1 MGRQL
6 AAAIMAI
13 AASAIAATGAADP
26 EGHTVPAIAAT
37 IDPAHSTTSG
47 DVNDAVRVTIPGNI
61 RPELATAR
69 DLGRVADDFK
79 LDGMQILL
87 KRSPEREAS
96 LKIVMDGQTAKGS
109 PYYHQWIDA
118 AEMEAKYGPDQRD
131 VSVITAWLKSHGIA
145 VKSYLPTLVLSVD
158 ATAGQLHS
166 AFGVEIHHIVAEDG
180 KTHFANVNEYS
191 VPAALAHVL
200 VGPVNLN
207 DFKPHTMMRQVQK
220 RSLPDPVTHQYT
232 LSGGYELV
240 APADLQTIY
249 SLNPVYSEG
258 YTGTGET
265 IGLIED
271 TNLYTLA
278 DWSAFRKVF
287 GLSRPYPHA
296 SLTQINP
303 TGAAGCTNPGVNSAD
318 GEAALDVEWASAAA
332 PNAAIK
338 LYSCADTSTVFGGF
352 IAMESMYASGGYPSI
367 LSLSYGEGES
377 ISGNTEN
384 LLLQSIYQ
392 EFAAAGAS
400 LFVSAGDALTAQNDR
415 GASYATHG
423 LSVSSWSGTQY
434 NVSVGGTDFADTYQG
449 TVSKYWSNTN
459 TPYFA
464 SALSYIPEIPWN
476 QTCADPLYFTG
487 YYAKQPITEAAWTGS
502 ISGTT
507 LTVTSVGS
515 GIVYTGLTL
524 VGSGVTAG
532 TTITADLSGTAGG
545 VGTYRVSISQ
555 TVGSESMTGTNSLS
569 ADTAVAACSNT
580 YLYDVFDIASPAGGA
595 GGASSCF
602 TGAPAK
608 TGITGGTCAA
618 LAKPS
623 WQQVYGNPADA
634 VRDQPD
640 VSLFAAAGFWGHYYP
655 FCYSDPTSGYGGA
668 SCTDNPSTWSG
679 AGGTSFA
686 SPIMAG
692 IFALVQQQVTAT
704 SGASSPV
711 KLGNP
716 APTLYVIGAQ
726 EYGTTSAASG
736 VTSCNS
742 EASGGPASSSICAF
756 NDVQLGDIAA
766 ACKKSGSTAY
776 NCYIASGTVGLIST
790 STTSLLPTN
799 PTASTA
805 TLGFQVGAYA
815 TTPGWDF
822 PTGLGTVNAY
832 NLVNNSNW

>member
-1 MGRQL
+1 
-6 AAAIMAI
+6 
-13 AASAIAATGAADP
+13 
-26 EGHTVPAIAAT
+26 
-37 IDPAHSTTSG
+37 
-47 DVNDAVRVTIPGNI
+47 
-61 RPELATAR
+61 
-69 DLGRVADDFK
+69 
-79 LDGMQILL
+79 
-87 KRSPEREAS
+87 
-96 LKIVMDGQTAKGS
+96 
-109 PYYHQWIDA
+109 
-118 AEMEAKYGPDQRD
+118 
-131 VSVITAWLKSHGIA
+131 
-145 VKSYLPTLVLSVD
+145 
-158 ATAGQLHS
+158 
-166 AFGVEIHHIVAEDG
+166 VEIHNIVTEDG

-191 VPAALAHVL
+191 LPAALAAVM

-207 DFKPHTMMRQVQK
+207 DFKPHTMMRPVVK
-220 RSLPDPVTHQYT
+220 RSLPNPVTHQYT
-232 LSGGYELV
+232 LGGGYELV

-249 SLNPVYSEG
+249 SLNPVYAQG

-271 TNLYTLA
+271 TNLYTLG

-296 SLTQINP
+296 TLSQINP
-303 TGAAGCTNPGVNSAD
+303 TGPNTCTASVNSAD

-338 LYSCADTSTVFGGF
+338 LYSCADSSTVFGGF
-352 IAMESMYASGGYPSI
+352 LAMENMYASGGYPSI

-377 ISGNTEN
+377 VSGNTAN

-392 EFAAAGAS
+392 EFAAAGTS
-400 LFVSAGDALTAQNDR
+400 LFVSAGDALGEQNDR
-415 GASYATHG
+415 GASVATHG
-423 LSVSSWSGTQY
+423 LSVSSWAGTQY

-449 TVSKYWSNTN
+449 TVTNYWSNTN

-476 QTCADPLYFTG
+476 QTCADPLFFTG
-487 YYAKQPITEAAWTGS
+487 FYANQPITEAAWTGS

-507 LTVTSVGS
+507 LTVTSVSS
-515 GIVYTGLTL
+515 GIVYNGLTL
-524 VGSGVTAG
+524 VGAGITAG

-545 VGTYRVSISQ
+545 VGTYQVSKSQ
-555 TVGSESMTGTNSLS
+555 TVASENMTGTDSLS
-569 ADTAVAACSNT
+569 ANTAAAACSNT
-580 YLYDVFDIASPAGGA
+580 YLFALGYASPAGGA

-602 TGAPAK
+602 TGKPAK
-608 TGITGGTCAA
+608 ASTSTGGTCAA

-623 WQQVYGNPADA
+623 WQQVYGNPSDG

-716 APTLYVIGAQ
+716 APTLYTIGQA
-726 EYGTTSAASG
+726 EYGTTTADS
-736 VTSCNS
+736 TTCNS
-742 EASGGPASSSICAF
+742 ATSPRRA
-756 NDVQLGDIAA
+756 
-766 ACKKSGSTAY
+766 KSCRVPHT
-776 NCYIASGTVGLIST
+776 
-790 STTSLLPTN
+790 
-799 PTASTA
+799 TA
-805 TLGFQVGAYA
+805 TSRAAPLA
-815 TTPGWDF
+815 
-822 PTGLGTVNAY
+822 
-832 NLVNNSNW
+832 

>member
-1 MGRQL
+1 
-6 AAAIMAI
+6 MAL
-13 AASAIAATGAADP
+13 AASAIATTATPGP
-26 EGHTVPAIAAT
+26 NGQPVPTITAT
-37 IDPAHSTTSG
+37 IDSAHVTTGG
-47 DVNDAVRVTIPGNI
+47 DVNDAERLTVPGNI
-61 RPELATAR
+61 RPEVATAR
-69 DLGRVADDFK
+69 DLGRVPDDFK
-79 LDGMQILL
+79 LEGMQILL
-87 KRSPEREAS
+87 KRSPEREAA
-96 LKIVMDGQTAKGS
+96 LKIIMDGQTDKGS
-109 PYYHQWIDA
+109 PYYHKWIDA
-118 AEMEAKYGPDQRD
+118 AEMEAKYGPDKHD
-131 VSVITAWLKSHGIA
+131 VAVITAWLKSHGIT
-145 VKSYLPTLVLSVD
+145 VKRYLPTLVLSVD
-158 ATAGQLHS
+158 ATAGQLSS
-166 AFGVEIHHIVAEDG
+166 AFGVEIHNIVTDDG
-180 KTHFANVNEYS
+180 KTHFANVNEYT
-191 VPAALAHVL
+191 VPAALAQVL

-207 DFKPHTMMRQVQK
+207 DFKPHTMMRPVKK

-249 SLNPVYSEG
+249 SLNPVYAQG

-271 TNLYTLA
+271 TDLYTLG

-296 SLTQINP
+296 TLAQINP
-303 TGAAGCTNPGVNSAD
+303 TGPNTCTNPLASTTGGAD

-338 LYSCADTSTVFGGF
+338 LYACADTSTVFGGF
-352 IAMESMYASGGYPSI
+352 IAMENMYASGGYPSI
-367 LSLSYGEGES
+367 LSISYGEGES
-377 ISGNTEN
+377 ETGATEN

-392 EFAAAGAS
+392 EFAAAGVS
-400 LFVSAGDALTAQNDR
+400 LFVSAGDALTVQNDR
-415 GASYATHG
+415 GNQIATHG

-449 TVSKYWSNTN
+449 TVSTYWSNTN

-464 SALSYIPEIPWN
+464 SARSYIPEIPWN
-476 QTCADPLYFTG
+476 QTCADPLFFTG
-487 YYAKQPITEAAWTGS
+487 YYAKQPVTEAAWTGS
-502 ISGTT
+502 ITGTT
-507 LTVTSVGS
+507 LTVTSVTS
-515 GIVYTGLTL
+515 GIVYNGLVL
-524 VGSGVTAG
+524 VGNGVTAG

-545 VGTYRVSISQ
+545 VGTYRVSHSQ

-580 YLYDVFDIASPAGGA
+580 YLYALGYASPAGGA

-608 TGITGGTCAA
+608 SGTSSGGTCAA

-623 WQQVYGNPADA
+623 WQQVYGNPSDA

-655 FCYSDPTSGYGGA
+655 FCYSDPTSDYGGA
-668 SCTDNPSTWSG
+668 ACTDNPSTWSG

-692 IFALVQQQVTAT
+692 IFALVQQQVTTT

-716 APTLYVIGAQ
+716 APTLYTIGQA
-726 EYGTTSAASG
+726 EYGLSTAAQG
-736 VTSCNS
+736 ATICNS
-742 EASGGPASSSICAF
+742 DATGGPASSSVCAF
-756 NDVQLGDIAA
+756 NDVQLGDIAT
-766 ACKKSGSTAY
+766 ACEKLSGTAY
-776 NCYIASGTVGLIST
+776 NCYIASGTYGLIST
-790 STTSLLPTN
+790 STTALAPTN
-799 PTASTA
+799 PTANAA

-815 TTPGWDF
+815 TAPGWDF
-822 PTGLGTVNAY
+822 STGLGTVNAY
-832 NLVNNSNW
+832 YLVNNPNW